1 MSFIDRLLQSR
12 RIVTKVLLF
21 VVPLVLL
28 IAGVGLAGYYTANML
43 NGHMTVTRATIENIA
58 DFDRL
63 QSSLQ
68 NFSESPDE
76 ATLAALQPSIDRQE
90 QGVAVLDQL
99 LASEEDK
106 VRISVVAQLAPAMRE
121 RSETLWTIKEQRDAN
136 AAVISSSLDA
146 VKAVTAGVNERLG
159 NLRKKFE
166 GQERFAKSA
175 LFESFAYKSI
185 AERIDNLR
193 HAVRNAS
200 SDEGTAK
207 AAEVQAQTLLNEFE
221 AVRPLVNEKVMQSM
235 QPVHEAASDL
245 LVLANSD
252 APAADK
258 AQGLRIAAGG
268 FMRFQSELQQ
278 NVLKKSGD
286 AAERFATLEND
297 VTTLRNLLAQVESS
311 LAQVDA
317 LQLHMER
324 LRSLLSEE
332 AREAVVADI
341 ANLRVASA
349 KISEL
354 GNANT
359 TMSSFAADLEAPLGS
374 IEKAS
379 SEMLTIETQW
389 HAARSAASETLS
401 AGMAG
406 LQAFIAQA
414 QEVGK
419 EDSERSANLSVVAMV
434 VGTVL
439 AIAGGLML
447 IETLRGPLKRV
458 TDVMKRLAEGDLDVS
473 IDGRDR
479 RDEIG
484 DMVRSVTVFR
494 DAALENI
501 RLEQEA
507 SVSREQSNAASAH
520 RAEER
525 ARIAAEQN
533 AALAALS
540 GALTQLAEG
549 NLQQSMD
556 ENLAD
561 DFVPMAQTY
570 NTAVE
575 ALRATLD
582 DVRAT
587 TEEID
592 GGTGNLAASAD
603 DLARRTEQQAS
614 ALEQSSR
621 ALRQLS
627 DIVRSTAESAQKTAS
642 SVNETEEFAV
652 RSGEVVSRAVG
663 AMGEISRSSEKIATI
678 IGVIDEIAF
687 QTNLLAL
694 NAGVEA
700 ARAGEAGRGFAVVA
714 QEVRELAQ
722 RCAGAAREIKEL
734 ISASSTQVRSG
745 VHLVEE
751 TGEALTRIIGHVS
764 DVRKL
769 VAAISAATSEQSTG
783 ITEVTQAVHE
793 VELITQQNAAMV
805 EENNAEIHGL
815 RQRVEL
821 LSDKIDRF
829 KTGDGSATSTAYA
842 HRNGSSYAA

>member
-28 IAGVGLAGYYTANML
+28 IAGVGLAGYYTSNML
-43 NGHMTVTRATIENIA
+43 NGHMTVTRATIENIG
-58 DFDRL
+58 DFEHL
-63 QSSLQ
+63 QSALQ
-68 NFSESPDE
+68 DFAERPED
-76 ATLAALQPSIDRQE
+76 ATLAALKQAIDRQE
-90 QGVAVLDQL
+90 EGVAALQSL
-99 LASEEDK
+99 LITEADRQ
-106 VRISVVAQLAPAMRE
+106 RIDVVTKLAPAMRE
-121 RSETLWTIKEQRDAN
+121 RTEALWAIKQQRDAN
-136 AAVISSSLDA
+136 RTEIAAHLAS
-146 VKAVTAGVNERLG
+146 VKDLTAGIDKRLG
-159 NLRKKFE
+159 NLRKKFD
-166 GQERFAKSA
+166 GQERFAKGA

-185 AERIDNLR
+185 AERIENLR
-193 HAVRNAS
+193 QAVRNAS

-207 AAEVQAQTLLNEFE
+207 AAEVQAKALLGEFE
-221 AVRPLVNEKVMQSM
+221 TIKSLVSDKVMQGM
-235 QPVHEAASDL
+235 MPIREAADGILS
-245 LVLANSD
+245 VAASGVP
-252 APAADK
+252 APEK
-258 AQGLRIAAGG
+258 AQTLRISASR
-268 FMRFQSELQQ
+268 FLRFQNELQQ
-278 NVLKKSGD
+278 SVLTRSGD
-286 AAERFATLEND
+286 AAERFATLEGD
-297 VTTLRNLLAQVESS
+297 VTMLKNLLSEVGIS
-311 LAQVDA
+311 LTLADA
-317 LQLHMER
+317 LQLHTER
-324 LRSLLSEE
+324 LRGQLTQE
-332 AREAVVADI
+332 ARQTLLDDI
-341 ANLRVASA
+341 AALRASSA
-349 KISEL
+349 KVSEL

-359 TMSSFAADLEAPLGS
+359 AMSVFASDLEAPLAALEGASAAMLS
-374 IEKAS
+374 IET
-379 SEMLTIETQW
+379 EWLQ
-389 HAARSAASETLS
+389 AREAGSQTL
-401 AGMAG
+401 ANGMTG

-419 EDSERSANLSVVAMV
+419 EDSERSANLSVIAMV
-434 VGTVL
+434 FGTLL

-447 IETLRGPLKRV
+447 VETLRGPLRRV
-458 TDVMKRLAEGDLDVS
+458 TDVMKRLAEGDLEVS
-473 IDGRDR
+473 IEGRER
-479 RDEIG
+479 GDEIG

-507 SVSREQSNAASAH
+507 TAAREQSNAESTR

-525 ARIAAEQN
+525 ARIAAEQH
-533 AALAALS
+533 AALGALS
-540 GALTQLAEG
+540 DALTQLAEG
-549 NLQQSMD
+549 DLQRTMG
-556 ENLAD
+556 ENLAS
-561 DFVPMAQTY
+561 DFVPMARTY

-575 ALRATLD
+575 ALRATLV

-587 TEEID
+587 TEEIE
-592 GGTGNLAASAD
+592 GGTGNLASSAD
-603 DLARRTEQQAS
+603 DLARRTEQQAA

-621 ALRQLS
+621 ALRHLS
-627 DIVRSTAESAQKTAS
+627 DLVRSTADSARQTAA

-734 ISASSTQVRSG
+734 ISASAIQVKNG

-751 TGEALTRIIGHVS
+751 TGEALTQIITHVT

-769 VAAISAATSEQSTG
+769 VAAISSATSEQSTG
-783 ITEVTQAVHE
+783 IGEVTHAVHE

-815 RQRVEL
+815 RRRVEVL
-821 LSDKIDRF
+821 TDKIDRF
-829 KTGDGSATSTAYA
+829 KTDDQSRSHAMQAG
-842 HRNGSSYAA
+842 RAA